1 MPTHTATRIIDA
13 PPELVF
19 EVIAHIQN
27 FSKAVPHIEKVEFLT
42 EQHEGVGTRFAE
54 TRTMN
59 GRKATVTLEVT
70 EYEPPSRVR
79 IVSDEAGTVW
89 DSVFTVEAEGDKA
102 KLTLAMEERA
112 YKLMAKV
119 MNPLIRGTVRK
130 GLEADLDAV
139 KAYCEEE
146 AAEEEPTEVDL
157 AAREAQAGLG
167 GAEVAA
173 GVAGGVAAASA
184 SAASGAE
191 E

>member
-19 EVIAHIQN
+19 EVVAHIQN

-59 GRKATVTLEVT
+59 GRTATVKLEVT
-70 EYEPPSRVR
+70 EYEPPRRVR

-89 DSVFTVEAEGDKA
+89 DSVFTVESDGDGA
-102 KLTLAMEERA
+102 RLTLAMEERA
-112 YKLMAKV
+112 YKLLAKV
-119 MNPLIRGTVRK
+119 MNPLVRGMVRK

-146 AAEEEPTEVDL
+146 AAEEEPTEVDFP
-157 AAREAQAGLG
+157 AREAQAGL
-167 GAEVAA
+167 VD
-173 GVAGGVAAASA
+173 VAAATG
-184 SAASGAE
+184 AAGAE